1 MLIFG
6 ASRTLL
12 YPPKCLSLY
21 PASSQIWQGSTSREG
36 GVLPGRSYGCRL
48 LCRSECRQGVQLRI
62 LEPGPQRCPVS
73 SFYSQRL
80 EIVSGCAKSQRWLDK
95 IKGNRILKT
104 VLWSNLT
111 VENPNLPHWWL
122 LEEVSLISSDKSDSL
137 SCQWD
142 GPKIPLNFYALPLR
156 TPNSSLIMRKIS
168 AKSQSKETRYL
179 TDIPQIS
186 KVIQDKESLRN
197 CHNQV

>member
-1 MLIFG
+1 MSKFI
-6 ASRTLL
+6 
-12 YPPKCLSLY
+12 P
-21 PASSQIWQGSTSREG
+21 SQLPDLTGQHVEG
-36 GVLPGRSYGCRL
+36 GWSAPWAVLWLPSF
-48 LCRSECRQGVQLRI
+48 LCRSECRQEVQLRI

-95 IKGNRILKT
+95 IKGNHILKT

-142 GPKIPLNFYALPLR
+142 GLKIPLNFYALPLQ
-156 TPNSSLIMRKIS
+156 TPNSSLIMRKTS

-179 TDIPQIS
+179 TNIPQIS

-197 CHNQV
+197 CHNQVQAMETPNWI